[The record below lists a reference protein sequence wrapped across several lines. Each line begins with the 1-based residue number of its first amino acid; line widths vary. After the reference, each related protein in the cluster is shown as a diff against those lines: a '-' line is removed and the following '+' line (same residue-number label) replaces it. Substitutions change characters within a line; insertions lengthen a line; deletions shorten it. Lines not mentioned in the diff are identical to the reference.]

1 CTRIASG
8 YPPSHKWFDVW

>member
-1 CTRIASG
+1 CTRIKSG